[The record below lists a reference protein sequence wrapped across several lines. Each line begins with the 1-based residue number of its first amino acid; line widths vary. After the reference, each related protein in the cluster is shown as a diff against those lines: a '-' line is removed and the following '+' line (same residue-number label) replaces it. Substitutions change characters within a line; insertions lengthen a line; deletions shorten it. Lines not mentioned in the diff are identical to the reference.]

1 VAPSLRAARL
11 RLGAYYLEQL
21 IEGQLDLAAARVRFE
36 HDRPQLETVQA
47 WAASSAGDEA
57 AAMLCVNFAVAAPST
72 LAMWLDVDQYI
83 RWLQQALDLGDVG
96 ADPRAWQLGAL
107 VQLGRGLTGLSD
119 YAGAME
125 ALERAE
131 TLAASDAEQAAVLSA
146 ICFALAK
153 AGDVRAAIATAERA
167 LALVPPDDAVQ
178 LAGARAD
185 LGGAYADAGD
195 HARGVE
201 YMEQALAAAEA
212 HHQRGIASQLHLR
225 LADSYLALGRTEDAW
240 NAADRGAQIAE
251 GVGDADRLGLCLLR
265 QGTLLAQRGRLHEAL
280 AVLDRTQ
287 ALFREIGHL
296 DHCALALAARFEICL
311 NAGETTL
318 RSAAFQAWVGL
329 ARERGDV
336 VGEARALIA
345 NGWAL
350 LEQDPRAAASDGE
363 RSLQLLRSKGSMGSK
378 APSATVA
385 TGPAVPLYQLPFAR
399 RLELESLDLLA
410 RAHLLRDEPDE
421 GFARFREALVSV
433 RREGVRAAEITVL
446 KDIGHAQLYL
456 DDPDAAIATYSEA
469 LDIARTIG
477 ARDEEAD
484 LVGEL
489 GNVHLFLDDLRPAL
503 ARYRQ
508 ALAIDIECGF
518 ETDEIPVRANIG
530 DVLLRLGDLESA
542 QQQLDLA
549 FALAQRHGAREA
561 EGWIRGLLG
570 VAAFARGDAE
580 LAERQ
585 IGTARQILKAHAP
598 ELLDALAARLG
609 PPD

>member
-1 VAPSLRAARL
+1 
-11 RLGAYYLEQL
+11 
-21 IEGQLDLAAARVRFE
+21 
-36 HDRPQLETVQA
+36 
-47 WAASSAGDEA
+47 
-57 AAMLCVNFAVAAPST
+57 
-72 LAMWLDVDQYI
+72 
-83 RWLQQALDLGDVG
+83 
-96 ADPRAWQLGAL
+96 
-107 VQLGRGLTGLSD
+107 
-119 YAGAME
+119 ME

-385 TGPAVPLYQLPFAR
+385 TGRLCRSTSYHSHVDSSLSRSISSRVHIYSATNRTSARPLPGGARFCAAEGVGAGCRYSRTSATLSSTSTIRTRRSRPTPRPSTSHERSAPATRRPNCSANSATCTCFSTISVPRSPDTAR
-399 RLELESLDLLA
+399 RS
-410 RAHLLRDEPDE
+410 R
-421 GFARFREALVSV
+421 STSS
-433 RREGVRAAEITVL
+433 AA
-446 KDIGHAQLYL
+446 
-456 DDPDAAIATYSEA
+456 S
-469 LDIARTIG
+469 
-477 ARDEEAD
+477 
-484 LVGEL
+484 
-489 GNVHLFLDDLRPAL
+489 RPT
-503 ARYRQ
+503 RY
-508 ALAIDIECGF
+508 
-518 ETDEIPVRANIG
+518 PVRANIG

-549 FALAQRHGAREA
+549 FALAQRRGAREA
-561 EGWIRGLLG
+561 EGWIQGYSG
-570 VAAFARGDAE
+570 AQNVARSDAGAR
-580 LAERQ
+580 R
-585 IGTARQILKAHAP
+585 TADRHS
-598 ELLDALAARLG
+598 AADSPRRT
-609 PPD
+609 PQSCSMR